1 MTVPEGREPLAD
13 LRRERF
19 AALRS
24 TGTGQ
29 ARRLAHAALLVHRLR
44 LVWDAALLSTGL
56 ARDVGAVPDGG
67 TGASSSLDSP
77 LLDGPLLDRAPLD
90 DPLLGNRALAGRPI
104 DARPEVL
111 GPPGIALAMV
121 GSLARSEAGPASD
134 VDLVLL
140 HEGRHVPPAKLSE
153 LADALWYPLWD
164 GGLRLDHSVRTIA
177 ACREVAATDL
187 GAAVGLL
194 DLALV
199 GGDPALVTRTR
210 AALYRDW
217 RDAARRRL
225 PHIVEATAERGRRHG
240 ELAHLLEPDLK
251 EARGGLMDVTTLRA
265 LSSSWLT
272 DRPRGDVDAA
282 LAALLD
288 IRDAVHVV
296 TGRPGNRL
304 GLADQDVVASVVGD
318 PDADELL
325 ARVAEAGRT
334 VAHALDT
341 TIRRARQSLPRRRL
355 ASMPRRPRLRPLGH
369 GMVEHDGEIV
379 LGSASQVITDPLLA
393 LRAAATAVRTGLP
406 LSPVTVANLADA
418 EVRLDEPWPSA
429 ARDSLLETLSGGQ
442 ALVPVWNA
450 LDLEG
455 LVSTWIPEWAAVRNR
470 PQRNAVHRFTV
481 DRHLVETCVQAQ
493 PFLREV
499 SRPDLLLLAC
509 LLHDIGKLPGAV
521 DHSSVGAPIAL
532 RIAYRLGVD
541 RLDAEIVSRLVREH
555 LTLIE
560 LATRRDP
567 DDTQTV
573 SGLVAAVEGR
583 DDILTMLR
591 VLTEADALATGPAAW
606 SPWKA
611 RLVDDLVTRA
621 RAVMDGSEPPG
632 PAPLTPLEE
641 SAVTRVRDSGAIELS
656 SGPMDGLHVVTVIA
670 PDRTGL
676 FADIAGL
683 LAAHRLVVR
692 SALIRTVDDVAVDT
706 WWVENPSGDA
716 PDAGVLRRDLDRVA
730 GGDEGLLAR
739 LASRDA
745 SYRPISGA
753 AIHPRVM
760 LVPGASDL
768 ATVVEVRALDRPGLL
783 RSLGVAV
790 AEAGIDIRSAHVA
803 THAGQA
809 VDVLYLSDAQTGNA
823 LSPPRV
829 GAIIASLVEAADGES
844 PQSPAG

>member
-1 MTVPEGREPLAD
+1 MTESLAG

-19 AALRS
+19 AAARS
-24 TGTGQ
+24 TGSAAT
-29 ARRLAHAALLVHRLR
+29 RRQAHADLLVHRLR
-44 LVWDAALLSTGL
+44 MVWD
-56 ARDVGAVPDGG
+56 DAV
-67 TGASSSLDSP
+67 TGAGLVHGRADQRA
-77 LLDGPLLDRAPLD
+77 GIVEAGDR
-90 DPLLGNRALAGRPI
+90 RPFL
-104 DARPEVL
+104 P
-111 GPPGIALAMV
+111 GPPGLALAMV
-121 GSLARSEAGPASD
+121 GSLARGEAGPASD

-140 HEGRHVPPAKLSE
+140 HEGRHLSPATLAR

-177 ACREVAATDL
+177 ACREVASVDL

-199 GGDPALVTRTR
+199 AGDAALVGRTRTV
-210 AALYRDW
+210 LCEDW
-217 RDAARRRL
+217 RDASRRRL
-225 PHIVEATAERGRRHG
+225 PQIIEATGERGRRHG

-265 LSSSWLT
+265 LSASWLT

-282 LAALLD
+282 HAALLD
-288 IRDAVHVV
+288 IRDAVHIV

-304 GLADQDVVASVVGD
+304 GLAEQDPVASAVGD
-318 PDADELL
+318 GDADELL

-334 VAHALDT
+334 IAHAVDT
-341 TIRRARQSLPRRRL
+341 TIRRAKQSLPRRRIQSL
-355 ASMPRRPRLRPLGH
+355 QRRPALRPLGH

-379 LGSASQVITDPLLA
+379 LGSTARSIDDPVLP

-418 EVRLDEPWPSA
+418 PVRLPEPWPGA
-429 ARDSLLETLSGGQ
+429 ARDALLETLSGGP
-442 ALVPVWNA
+442 ALVAVWDA
-450 LDLEG
+450 LDIAG
-455 LVSTWIPEWAAVRNR
+455 LITTWIPEWAAVRNR
-470 PQRNAVHRFTV
+470 PQRNPVHTFRV
-481 DRHLVETCVQAQ
+481 DRHLIQTCVEAQ

-499 SRPDLLLLAC
+499 ARPDVLLMAC

-521 DHSSVGAPIAL
+521 DHSSVGAPMAL
-532 RIAYRLGVD
+532 RAARRLGMAYE
-541 RLDAEIVSRLVREH
+541 DAEIVSRLVREH

-573 SGLVAAVEGR
+573 DALVAAVGGR
-583 DDILTMLR
+583 DDVLTLLR

-611 RLVDDLVTRA
+611 RLVDDMVSRA
-621 RAVMDGSEPPG
+621 RAVLRGAEPPG
-632 PAPLTPLEE
+632 PTPLTSLEE
-641 SAVTRVRDSGAIELS
+641 SAVVRVRASGETELS
-656 SGPMDGLHVVTVIA
+656 TGALDGLHVVTVVA
-670 PDRTGL
+670 ADRVGL

-683 LAAHRLVVR
+683 LAGHRLVVH

-706 WWVENPSGDA
+706 WWVESPSGEPADA
-716 PDAGVLRRDLDRVA
+716 VTLHRDLDRVA
-730 GGDEGLLAR
+730 AGDHGLLAR

-745 SYRPISGA
+745 AYRPTARAIGA
-753 AIHPRVM
+753 ARVM

-768 ATVVEVRALDRPGLL
+768 ATVIEVRAPDRPGLL
-783 RSLGVAV
+783 RSLGVAM
-790 AEAGIDIRSAHVA
+790 AQAGVDIRSAHVA

-809 VDVLYLSDAQTGNA
+809 VDVLYLAEASSGRA
-823 LSPPRV
+823 LPPPRV
-829 GAIIASLVEAADGES
+829 GLVIAALAAAAD
-844 PQSPAG
+844 A